1 MVDDV
6 AWSPP
11 RRRNGIWW
19 IVASGLLLPAGWV
32 MWLLVALAGYNGAGN
47 STHTLSNQTIG
58 SIIVTVVCAGVPL
71 AGLVLLLVQRRR
83 NRSVTLVGP
92 VACAVFVV
100 LAAVSLGYPTI
111 GIAQAW
117 AEEEQQRAQTLT
129 PLETS
134 RTQAQA
140 EQDLTAVGERAVRA
154 MGADPGSGEI
164 GQYTAA
170 CPLSNLDQGTQ
181 YRWRWSASS
190 VPEDDPRSEAER
202 EADELPAA
210 ELEQRIAPV
219 RAVFR
224 DAGLRDADP
233 LGWDVRG
240 YGDGWLHEA
249 YAGVTRVSGEVD
261 LETTCLA
268 GGPGDGYDEDE

>member
-71 AGLVLLLVQRRR
+71 AGVVVLLVQRRR

-117 AEEEQQRAQTLT
+117 AEEEQRRAQPLT
-129 PLETS
+129 AIETS

>member
-58 SIIVTVVCAGVPL
+58 SIVVTVVCAGVPL
-71 AGLVLLLVQRRR
+71 AGVVVLLVQRRR

-92 VACAVFVV
+92 IACAVFAV
-100 LAAVSLGYPTI
+100 LAAVSLGYPTV
-111 GIAQAW
+111 GIARSW
-117 AEEEQQRAQTLT
+117 AAEDERRAQPPTAI
-129 PLETS
+129 ETS

-154 MGADPGSGEI
+154 MGADFGSGEV

-170 CPLSNLDQGTQ
+170 CALSNLDQGTQ
-181 YRWRWSASS
+181 YRWRWSATS

-219 RAVFR
+219 RDVFR

-249 YAGVTRVSGEVD
+249 YAGVTEVSGEVD

>member
-58 SIIVTVVCAGVPL
+58 SIVVTVVCAGVPL
-71 AGLVLLLVQRRR
+71 AGVVVLLVQRRR
-83 NRSVTLVGP
+83 NRLVTLVGP
-92 VACAVFVV
+92 IACAVFAV
-100 LAAVSLGYPTI
+100 LAAVSLGYPTV
-111 GIAQAW
+111 GIAQSWA
-117 AEEEQQRAQTLT
+117 AEEKQRAQPPTAI
-129 PLETS
+129 ETS

-154 MGADPGSGEI
+154 MGADFGTGEV

-170 CPLSNLDQGTQ
+170 CALSNLDQGTQ

-219 RAVFR
+219 RDVFR

-261 LETTCLA
+261 LETSCLA

>member
-117 AEEEQQRAQTLT
+117 AEEEQQRAQPLT

-219 RAVFR
+219 REVFR

-261 LETTCLA
+261 LETSCLA